1 MSSTDILEIMSDIKI
16 KNSEGYDRLP
26 QRIVVDGATV
36 LINPLTTLFNKIYHQ
51 KNNPRSMANCKNYPN
66 TQKRTQ
72 TPRRKLQANCQPLL
86 NFKTF

>member
-1 MSSTDILEIMSDIKI
+1 MSDIKI

-26 QRIVVDGATV
+26 QRIIVDGATV

-51 KNNPRSMANCKNYPN
+51 KTIPDQWLIDCKNYTN

-72 TPRRKLQANCQPLL
+72 TPCQKLQANCQPLL
-86 NFKTF
+86 NLKTF